1 MHPGYAVMVPR
12 DESEHIISDNLVLVG
27 VNAVDT
33 SDVEANT
40 CEEGFPARNR
50 VRPNDRVGWAKLVVY
65 V

>member
-12 DESEHIISDNLVLVG
+12 NKSEHIISNNLVLVG

-40 CEEGFPARNR
+40 CEKGFPARNR
-50 VRPNDRVGWAKLVVY
+50 VRPDDRVGRAELVVY
-65 V
+65 I